1 MNTMTDTPN
10 CHDAELEEVILGACL
25 IERSAMPLIAGKVR
39 PEMFYE
45 EKHSEIFAALLS
57 MHRDGKS
64 IDIITVKNE
73 LAARGTLNAV
83 GGPFHLASISSKV
96 ASSAHLE
103 YHVLILRQLYTR
115 REMRLGFQQL
125 LAYSADESMD
135 IDDLMVE
142 AHQLLERL
150 ESECGTSDHLRS
162 MDRLMEDTLT
172 EVKARV
178 DTGKEGVTG
187 IPTGFTDLDNLTAG
201 WQRGDLNILA
211 ARPSVGKTAFALHL
225 ARAAAMAGHHVV
237 VYSLEMQGE
246 RLGDRWLLATTTD
259 VDARHLKSGQLTPGE
274 LRQVHEASTEL
285 SRLPIHVDDHPVTS
299 MDRVRSSARL
309 LQSKGKCHMVILDYL
324 QLCNMKS
331 DQKNRNR
338 EQEVAQASRKAK
350 LLAKELNIPVL
361 LLSQLNRESD
371 GRSDHRPELSDLRES
386 GAIEQ
391 DADMVMLLYRPA
403 LYGKATDKKST
414 YPSDGLGIVIVAK
427 HRNGE
432 TGEVYF
438 HHNASMTKMEDYV
451 PPMEWLMRNSK

>member
-1 MNTMTDTPN
+1 MTDTPN
-10 CHDAELEEVILGACL
+10 SHDAELEEVILGACL
-25 IERSAMPLIAGKVR
+25 IERASMPLIADKVR
-39 PEMFYE
+39 PEMFYD
-45 EKHSEIFAALLS
+45 EKHGEIFAALLS
-57 MHRDGKS
+57 MYREGKS

-73 LAARGTLNAV
+73 LAARGKLDTV
-83 GGPFHLASISSKV
+83 GGPCRLASISSKV

-135 IDDLMVE
+135 IDDIMVE

-150 ESECGTSDHLRS
+150 ESECGTNDHLRS
-162 MDRLMEDTLT
+162 MDRLMEDTVT
-172 EVKARV
+172 EVEARAA
-178 DTGKEGVTG
+178 TGKEGVTG
-187 IPTGFTDLDNLTAG
+187 VPTGFTDLDALTAG

-225 ARAAAMAGHHVV
+225 AQAAAMAGHHVV

-246 RLGDRWLLATTTD
+246 RLGDRWLLAATPD
-259 VDARHLKSGQLTPGE
+259 VDARHLKNGQLTPGE
-274 LRQVHEASTEL
+274 LRQVHEASAEL

-309 LQSKGKCHMVILDYL
+309 LQSKGKCDMVILDYL

-338 EQEVAQASRKAK
+338 EQEVAQTSRKAK

-371 GRSDHRPELSDLRES
+371 GRSDHRPELNDLRES

-414 YPSDGLGIVIVAK
+414 YPSDGLGVVIIAK

-438 HHNASMTKMEDYV
+438 RHNASMTKMKDYV
-451 PPMEWLMRNSK
+451 PPLEWLIRNSK